1 MGKEKLQRAQDRV
14 FHKVAEPEPVTL
26 DIEVLLHYDLI
37 VEDVLGEG
45 QPLALG
51 QVVVPQIATPSTGQL
66 LHAGTLDALTQ
77 ETCDVDILQDDSPI
91 DHVGWDVGC
100 HLGQAQS
107 RGGGHEVGPPIACS
121 LLFSDVVNLY

>member
-26 DIEVLLHYDLI
+26 DVEVLLHYDLI
-37 VEDVLGEG
+37 EEDVLGEG

-51 QVVVPQIATPSTGQL
+51 EVVVPQIATPSTGQL
-66 LHAGTLDALTQ
+66 LHAGTHDALTQ

-100 HLGQAQS
+100 HLGQALS
-107 RGGGHEVGPPIACS
+107 GGGGHEVGPPIACP
-121 LLFSDVVNLY
+121 L